1 MCSIAAITGIIIIAT
16 TVVIITGALITGI
29 RARTTGIA
37 RTIIATTTIITAAT
51 GADGIGMKRAPS
63 ASSHVCPKPILLR
76 LIASICEPVRS

>member
-37 RTIIATTTIITAAT
+37 RTIIATTIITAAT